1 MAVSTHLQVL
11 DEYFK
16 RGGDGVKTNFVKV
29 KGFHLLASQ
38 LKTFKVSFELM
49 QYRGWQ
55 GHQSQERPVSVC

>member
-1 MAVSTHLQVL
+1 MSVSTHLQVL

-16 RGGDGVKTNFVKV
+16 RGGDGVKTNFVQV

-49 QYRGWQ
+49 SALCSIVVGKDISLKRDQ
-55 GHQSQERPVSVC
+55 